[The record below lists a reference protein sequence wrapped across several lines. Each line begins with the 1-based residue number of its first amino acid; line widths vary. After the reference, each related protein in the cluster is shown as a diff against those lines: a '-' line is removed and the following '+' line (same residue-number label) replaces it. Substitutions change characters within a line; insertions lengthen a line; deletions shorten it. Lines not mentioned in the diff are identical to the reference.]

1 MDRPQAILLIKDHME
16 HHKIGAYPHILLGE
30 ALNMAIA
37 ALSKPSNEPLSIEQ
51 LREMDGE
58 PVYIHS
64 DIFPEDCGWRVIAR
78 ADVLR
83 IYFTDRTSLSLTDYD
98 KSWIA
103 YRRPP
108 EGEEDT

>member
-1 MDRPQAILLIKDHME
+1 MAVRPIDGNELLKKFAYSAADTEDEQIFNAAAR
-16 HHKIGAYPHILLGE
+16 KIIRDLPTLTPPNAPL
-30 ALNMAIA
+30 ALD
-37 ALSKPSNEPLSIEQ
+37 E

-83 IYFTDRTSLSLTDYD
+83 IYFTDRTSLSLTDYG

-103 YRRPP
+103 YRRPK
-108 EGEEDT
+108 EEQ